1 MRNEF
6 RIGDSSQMIL
16 DTSALAA
23 ILFGEPEAALY
34 TQLID
39 ADRCLMSAGNF
50 VELSIVIEGQ
60 IGPDAGRQ
68 CDAFFRRADI
78 IIEPFTVEQAHL
90 ARQAFLD
97 FGKGR
102 HAAGL
107 NFGGCFAYALA
118 KITGE
123 PLLFKG
129 EDFKKRMDLAIS
141 VSGERRPLR
150 RKQEA

>member
-1 MRNEF
+1 
-6 RIGDSSQMIL
+6 MIL

-23 ILFGEPEAALY
+23 IFFGEPEAALF
-34 TQLID
+34 TQLIHE
-39 ADRCLMSAGNF
+39 ADRCLMSAANF
-50 VELSIVIEGQ
+50 LELAIVIESQ

-68 CDAFFRRADI
+68 CDVFFRRAGI
-78 IIEPFTVEQAHL
+78 VIEPFTVKQAHI

-107 NFGGCFAYALA
+107 NFGDCFAYALA

-129 EDFKKRMDLAIS
+129 EDFKKTDLLSA
-141 VSGERRPLR
+141 L
-150 RKQEA
+150 